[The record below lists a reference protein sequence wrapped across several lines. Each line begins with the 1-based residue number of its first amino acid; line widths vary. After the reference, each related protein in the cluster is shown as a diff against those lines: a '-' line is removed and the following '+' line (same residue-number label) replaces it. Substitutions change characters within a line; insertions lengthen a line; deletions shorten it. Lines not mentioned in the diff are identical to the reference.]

1 MVLLTFILSALVII
15 IDQVIKYLVVVYL
28 KSVDSIE
35 VIPNLFSL
43 KYVENR
49 GAAFGMLDNARW
61 VFISLTIIITIAL
74 VILVLKNK
82 YNSKLFNTSMFLIIG
97 GGIANLIDRIFLGYV
112 IDYLSISFFP
122 PVCNFADYCISI
134 GAVLLV
140 IYILFYS
147 EKKDKVITDNE

>member
-1 MVLLTFILSALVII
+1 MVNTVNISGKLVA
-15 IDQVIKYLVVVYL
+15 
-28 KSVDSIE
+28 DS
-35 VIPNLFSL
+35 
-43 KYVENR
+43 ENA
-49 GAAFGMLDNARW
+49 GNA
-61 VFISLTIIITIAL
+61 ISLTIIITIAL

-147 EKKDKVITDNE
+147 EKKDKVITDNEWVCF